1 MPICVIAYSGQG
13 RLAAAV
19 ARHLQASQ
27 IPVEGIVDRPTANRA
42 ALEELGVL
50 VSLVPPNRA
59 DWEAYLGGR
68 EVGLIVLAGYLRKVP
83 PAVVAAYSGRILNSH
98 PALLPAFGGKGMYGR
113 RVHEAVVRH
122 GAMESGFTVHIVDEE
137 YDQGP
142 ILYQV
147 QLPIAGLSAEAVE
160 KLIQAIER
168 EIYPRIVE
176 IYWREKVA
184 PSGIPGTSQ

>member
-27 IPVEGIVDRPTANRA
+27 ILVEGIVDRPTANRA
-42 ALEELGVL
+42 ALEELEVP

-59 DWEAYLGGR
+59 DWEAYLGRR

-83 PAVVAAYSGRILNSH
+83 PAIVAAYSGRILNSH

-122 GAMESGFTVHIVDEE
+122 GAVESGFTIHLVNEE

-147 QLPIAGLSAEAVE
+147 HLPVAGLSAEAVE
-160 KLIQAIER
+160 KLIQATER

-184 PSGIPGTSQ
+184 PAGIPGTSQ

>member
-19 ARHLQASQ
+19 ARHLQAHQ
-27 IPVEGIVDRPTANRA
+27 IPVEGIVDRPSANRA
-42 ALEELGVL
+42 ALEELGIPVFPVL
-50 VSLVPPNRA
+50 PALA
-59 DWEAYLGGR
+59 DWEAYLSRR

-83 PAVVAAYSGRILNSH
+83 PPIVAAYSGRILNSH

-122 GAMESGFTVHIVDEE
+122 GAVESGFTIHIVNEE

-142 ILYQV
+142 ILYQAC
-147 QLPIAGLSAEAVE
+147 LPVAGLSAEAVE

-184 PSGIPGTSQ
+184 PAGVSDTNP

>member
-1 MPICVIAYSGQG
+1 MPICVVAYSGQG

-19 ARHLQASQ
+19 ARYLQACQ
-27 IPVEGIVDRPTANRA
+27 ILVEGIVDRPTANRA
-42 ALEELGVL
+42 ALEELGVP
-50 VSLVPPNRA
+50 VSPVPPNRA
-59 DWEAYLGGR
+59 DWEAYLRER

-83 PAVVAAYSGRILNSH
+83 PGVVATYAGRILNSH

-122 GAMESGFTVHIVDEE
+122 GATESGFTIHLVNEAYDE
-137 YDQGP
+137 GP

-147 QLPIAGLSAEAVE
+147 HIPIAGFSAEAVE
-160 KLIQAIER
+160 KLIQAVER
-168 EIYPRIVE
+168 EVYPRFVE

-184 PSGIPGTSQ
+184 PAGVSDTNP